1 MLPIWVLTL
10 LFGVSTVGA
19 QAQQRVPILLYH
31 NIAQQ
36 YENPLLHVSKE
47 QFAAHMDALQQA
59 GYQSITYADFL
70 DAGNCDGCNL
80 PEKPILLTF
89 DDGYL
94 SVYSDA
100 FPILRE
106 RNMQATVFVIT
117 DRMGMQTGEFPH
129 FSWEQAAEMEHSGV
143 MAIESH
149 THSHPDCSSI
159 SEAEFVWEAQTAK
172 AEIESHLRKPCRV
185 FAYPFGLESPYASQ
199 LSKAGYTAVNLVGD
213 KGTNLPSNGAWRLKR
228 LTVRGDLTPQQ
239 LLDMIQ
245 NEY

>member
-1 MLPIWVLTL
+1 MLPIWVLAL
-10 LFGVSTVGA
+10 LFGVSTMGA

-70 DAGNCDGCNL
+70 NAGLCEGNNL

-94 SVYSDA
+94 SVYRDA

-106 RNMQATVFVIT
+106 RNMRAIVFVIT
-117 DRMGMQTGEFPH
+117 DRMGAKVGEYPH
-129 FSWEQAAEMEHSGV
+129 FSWEQAAEMERSGV
-143 MAIESH
+143 VAIESH
-149 THSHPDCSSI
+149 THTHPDCSVI
-159 SEAEFVWEAQTAK
+159 SKSEFVWEAQMAK
-172 AEIESHLRKPCRV
+172 AQIEAHLGKSCRI
-185 FAYPFGLESPYASQ
+185 FAYPYGMESPYASQ
-199 LSKAGYTAVNLVGD
+199 LSRIGYKAVNLVGD
-213 KGTNLPSNGAWRLKR
+213 TGTNLPDEGAWRLKR
-228 LTVRGDLTPQQ
+228 LTVRGDMTPQQ
-239 LLDMIQ
+239 LMDMIQ